1 MPINC
6 YNVFRRKAILRFVEK
21 KIMSLENKDIK
32 QIIGDNIAFLRK
44 NNHWTQAE
52 LADKLNYSDKA
63 ISKWERGESSPD
75 PDIML
80 KLSELFYVRID
91 YFYHEGHNEEFVNT
105 SNRMNIRNILVV
117 ILLCVGIYFIAT
129 SVFLLA
135 TLRDNSNASK
145 FWISFIAAVPF
156 CGLINFMYFKRINN
170 RIGRI
175 ISASVVLWGII
186 TTIVLIMFY
195 RYSYAW
201 MLFIIGAPI
210 EAAINLY
217 EFIRN

>member
-1 MPINC
+1 MGL
-6 YNVFRRKAILRFVEK
+6 K
-21 KIMSLENKDIK
+21 NKDIK

-52 LADKLNYSDKA
+52 LAEKINYSDKA

-75 PDIML
+75 PEIML
-80 KLSELFYVRID
+80 ALSELFYVRVD

-105 SNRMNIRNILVV
+105 SNRMNIRNILIV

-129 SVFLLA
+129 VVFLLA
-135 TLRDNSNASK
+135 FLRDRSNLSTY
-145 FWISFIAAVPF
+145 WISFIAAVPF
-156 CGLINFMYFKRINN
+156 CGFVNFLYFKRLNN

-175 ISASVVLWGII
+175 ISLSVVLWGII
-186 TTIVLIMFY
+186 TTAALILFNY
-195 RYSYAW
+195 NSYAW

>member
-1 MPINC
+1 MG
-6 YNVFRRKAILRFVEK
+6 
-21 KIMSLENKDIK
+21 LENKDIK

-52 LADKLNYSDKA
+52 LAEKLNYSDKA

-75 PDIML
+75 PEIML
-80 KLSELFYVRID
+80 ALSELFYVRVD

-105 SNRMNIRNILVV
+105 SNRMNIRNILIV

-129 SVFLLA
+129 VVFLLA
-135 TLRDNSNASK
+135 SLRDRGNFSTY
-145 FWISFIAAVPF
+145 WISFIAAVPF
-156 CGLINFMYFKRINN
+156 CGFVNFLYFKRLNN

-175 ISASVVLWGII
+175 ISLSVVLWGII
-186 TTIVLIMFY
+186 TTAALILFNY
-195 RYSYAW
+195 NSYAW

>member
-21 KIMSLENKDIK
+21 SVMSLENKDIK

-75 PDIML
+75 PEIML
-80 KLSELFYVRID
+80 QLSELFYVRID
-91 YFYHEGHNEEFVNT
+91 YFYHAEHKEEFVNT
-105 SNRMNIRNILVV
+105 SNRMNIRNILIV

-129 SVFLLA
+129 SIFLLA
-135 TLRDNSNASK
+135 SLRDSANASTY
-145 FWISFIAAVPF
+145 WISFIAAVPL
-156 CGLINFMYFKRINN
+156 CGFVNFVYFRRLNN

-175 ISASVVLWGII
+175 ISLSVVLWGLI
-186 TTIVLIMFY
+186 TTIVLILFNHN
-195 RYSYAW
+195 SYAW